1 MTMEQID
8 FFLMTVR
15 CDTFLEAAEN
25 LHIAQS
31 TLSKQIQKLES
42 ELNLTLFDRTR
53 RQAVLTPAGKLFCQ
67 EASELSRQYHQM
79 LQKMRHFKE
88 SERQPLRV
96 GSLPFLTQYHLTSRI
111 RAFAHTHPEVEL
123 MLEECEENELMDGL
137 QSGRFDL
144 VIARDSMFTSNFTV
158 LLIARILPAFLHP
171 VYVSMAFTV
180 AAASVSKEQAPKA
193 VSKVFVGVSAGMVLG
208 VPVTS
213 FIASEVSFSMAML
226 FFTVV
231 NALVFVAT
239 ILFIPSMP
247 VKEKVSYGAQL
258 SVLKKTTMWYSIIAV
273 TLINGAMF
281 GFFSYMSDY
290 LKKVTEVPYNVI
302 SAVLLVYGLAN
313 IVGNVMAGKLLSINA
328 KRSIILMPF
337 VLLVSYICLFI
348 VGEWIGAMVIVILI
362 LGVLAGIASNN
373 MQYMITDAAPE
384 APDFANG
391 MFLTSANLGTTI
403 GTAICGAFITEMG
416 TRYSVFGSLLFLI
429 ASIVFVYLRVRV
441 AHIRKQAN
449 INIVTE

>member
-1 MTMEQID
+1 MEQKNKLRLNSGGLLVFI
-8 FFLMTVR
+8 LTVGVFGIINTEMGVVGILPLIAE
-15 CDTFLEAAEN
+15 TFNVSVPQAGWTVSVFALVVAASAPITP
-25 LHIAQS
+25 L
-31 TLSKQIQKLES
+31 
-42 ELNLTLFDRTR
+42 LFSGINRKKVMLL
-53 RQAVLTPAGKLFCQ
+53 ALGLFTI
-67 EASELSRQYHQM
+67 S
-79 LQKMRHFKE
+79 
-88 SERQPLRV
+88 
-96 GSLPFLTQYHLTSRI
+96 
-111 RAFAHTHPEVEL
+111 
-123 MLEECEENELMDGL
+123 N
-137 QSGRFDL
+137 
-144 VIARDSMFTSNFTV
+144 VISMFTSNFTV

-180 AAASVSKEQAPKA
+180 AAASVNKEQAPKA

-247 VKEKVSYGAQL
+247 VKEKVSYGTQL
-258 SVLKKTTMWYSIIAV
+258 SVLKKTTMWHSIIAV

-290 LKKVTEVPYNVI
+290 LKKVTEVSYNVI
-302 SAVLLVYGLAN
+302 STVLLVYGLAN

-328 KRSIILMPF
+328 RRSIVIMPF
-337 VLLVSYICLFI
+337 ALLLSYICLFV
-348 VGEWIGAMVIVILI
+348 VGKWVAAMVIVILI
-362 LGVLAGIASNN
+362 LGILAGIASNN
-373 MQYMITDAAPE
+373 MQYMITDAAPG

-403 GTAICGAFITEMG
+403 GTAICGTFITEMG
-416 TRYSVFGSLLFLI
+416 TRYSVFGALLFLI

-441 AHIRKQAN
+441 AHTRKQVD
-449 INIVTE
+449 IVTE